1 MSMDDRPAEAGP
13 ASDDGPTSVGT
24 DPAAQGGGPPPLL
37 QILCFDTA
45 IGLCGLAW
53 SSLGLVGSQL
63 PEATRGETRDR
74 MRKRYPAARVVRT
87 GQAVPAFVEEAMA
100 CVRALA
106 EGRLAQVAL
115 VVLDEREL
123 TPFQRALYA
132 LARHI
137 PQGQTRSY
145 GDLAAQLH
153 MPGGARAVGQAMGLN
168 PFAPIVPCHRVLP
181 SSSNAGLG
189 GFSAHGGPAT
199 KAQLLR
205 LEARATGQWVGEQ
218 GSLDLDHF

>member
-1 MSMDDRPAEAGP
+1 MDDFPADAGP
-13 ASDDGPTSVGT
+13 APGDGPQAAGST
-24 DPAAQGGGPPPLL
+24 PAAPDGGPPPML

-53 SSLGLVGSQL
+53 SSQGLVGSQL

-74 MRKRYPAARVVRT
+74 LRQRYPTARVVKT
-87 GQAVPAFVEEAMA
+87 GQAVPAFVEEAIA

-115 VVLDEREL
+115 VVLDERDL

-181 SSSNAGLG
+181 SASSKAGLG
-189 GFSAHGGPAT
+189 GFSAHGGAAT
-199 KAQLLR
+199 KAHLLR
-205 LEARATGQWVGEQ
+205 LEARATGQWAGEQ